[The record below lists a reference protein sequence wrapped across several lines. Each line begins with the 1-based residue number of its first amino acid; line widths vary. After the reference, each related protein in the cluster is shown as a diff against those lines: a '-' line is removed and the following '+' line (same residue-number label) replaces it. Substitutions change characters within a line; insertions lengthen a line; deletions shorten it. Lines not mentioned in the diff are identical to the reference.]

1 MHYTSSIGARAA
13 LAQASK
19 HTRARAVGRLKDT
32 IPKPLQFAGK
42 RHYERLR
49 RSLGIS
55 ALPRCSS
62 GKSGCLLSSVS
73 HSISYWI
80 DYLIV
85 QVSKCER
92 TNISDLILFF
102 SYQFSVLKM
111 EAKVRNYDYDDD
123 YGRYTG
129 LLDQGAEVFT
139 KKMFRHSQAKA
150 EENWNDMNKTRQ
162 NKKMFSFRSRTR
174 RASYPT

>member
-1 MHYTSSIGARAA
+1 
-13 LAQASK
+13 
-19 HTRARAVGRLKDT
+19 
-32 IPKPLQFAGK
+32 
-42 RHYERLR
+42 
-49 RSLGIS
+49 
-55 ALPRCSS
+55 
-62 GKSGCLLSSVS
+62 
-73 HSISYWI
+73 
-80 DYLIV
+80 
-85 QVSKCER
+85 
-92 TNISDLILFF
+92 
-102 SYQFSVLKM
+102 M

-150 EENWNDMNKTRQ
+150 EENWSDMNKTRQ